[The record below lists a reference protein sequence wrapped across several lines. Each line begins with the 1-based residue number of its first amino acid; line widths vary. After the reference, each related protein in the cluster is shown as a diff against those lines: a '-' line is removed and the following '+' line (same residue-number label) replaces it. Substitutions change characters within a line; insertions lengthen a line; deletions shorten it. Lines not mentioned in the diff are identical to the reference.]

1 VRATGTGRR
10 HQAGKPATGGPAAT
24 GDAARRADET
34 GRADEIG
41 HGGGHEGAD
50 PGPAPAVSVIEP
62 SLPRRVRR
70 PVDGAQL
77 LATLAVLGVVL
88 LLPSVARQTTS
99 GLQSDITHGTAQ
111 APHFLLMLAN
121 LVSTFGLLAVPV
133 AFALERLVR
142 RDGMRVAI
150 GLLAAVIALGI
161 TLALDLWVASGPGGI
176 AGYLSWT
183 RRAGDSVPDPLH
195 TDLTPVIA
203 YVTAVRL
210 GGRPRWQGVTW
221 TVIGLAALAALAA
234 GYASPLALAVTYL
247 IGRSIGYGTLYA
259 LGTPNPRPPG
269 TEVIAALRRL
279 GFEARGAIRAVD
291 GPDETRRYIVELSGG
306 PAAGREGRHGADR
319 GGRLSVTVL
328 DRDQQ
333 TSGFFYRA
341 WLWLR
346 LRSGSPPLASRSLR
360 RSLERESLMSYA
372 VTAAAARTPRLVATS
387 EVGTDAALLA
397 FEDVPGAVLAE
408 LPRARITNDLLTAIW
423 HLLDLLDGHRL
434 AHRHLEAGSILV
446 GEDGAPYLVELR
458 GGEIASSDLVRRLD
472 LAQLLTTLALLVGP
486 ERAVSTGADV
496 LGADRLVAA
505 VPLLQKVAL
514 SRGTRAA
521 LRHQRDL
528 LSRIREQILRLRP
541 EAVPAPPER
550 LERFRPRT
558 VLSIVAGAAAGYF
571 LLSQL
576 SNAGLRG
583 LFRQADWWWAGAG
596 LVSAGLTYVAA
607 AMMIAGFVPE
617 RLPFVRTV
625 LVQLA
630 GSFIKLMA
638 PAAVTVVALNA
649 RYLQREGIRP
659 GPAVASVGAS
669 QLVGMMIHIGLL
681 IVFGFV
687 TGSARAESL
696 APSRT
701 VVIVLLACAVVAGT
715 ATTVPPARRLVIGR
729 LRAMFSGVVPRLL
742 DVLQTPR
749 KVVTGLGG
757 TLLLTASFVLCLE
770 SSIRAFGGSIGWT
783 TVVIVFLTG
792 NALGSA
798 VPTPGGLGAIEG
810 ALTLGLTVGGLPAGT
825 ATSAVLLFRLLTFWL
840 PVLPGWAA
848 FAYLQRKEA
857 V

>member
-1 VRATGTGRR
+1 M
-10 HQAGKPATGGPAAT
+10 
-24 GDAARRADET
+24 
-34 GRADEIG
+34 
-41 HGGGHEGAD
+41 
-50 PGPAPAVSVIEP
+50 SVIEP

-77 LATLAVLGVVL
+77 LVTLAALGVVL

-111 APHFLLMLAN
+111 APHFVLVLAN

-133 AFALERLVR
+133 LFAVERLIR
-142 RDGMRVAI
+142 RDRMRVAI
-150 GLLAAVIALGI
+150 GVLAAVIALGV
-161 TLALDLWVASGPGGI
+161 TLALDLWVAAGPGGI

-183 RRAGDSVPDPLH
+183 RRAGAPVPDPLH

-221 TVIGLAALAALAA
+221 GVIGLAALAALAA

-247 IGRSIGYGTLYA
+247 IGRAIGYGTLYA
-259 LGTPNPRPPG
+259 VGTPNPRPPG

-279 GFEARGAIRAVD
+279 GFEARGASRVMD
-291 GPDETRRYIVELSGG
+291 GPEETRRYVVELAGG
-306 PAAGREGRHGADR
+306 PGDGHDDRRRGAKEGDVTGVGTGDGADHR
-319 GGRLSVTVL
+319 GGRRLSVTVL

-333 TSGFFYRA
+333 TSGFLYRA
-341 WLWLR
+341 WRRLR
-346 LRSGSPPLASRSLR
+346 LRSGSPRLAARSLR
-360 RSLERESLMSYA
+360 RSLEQEALMSYA

-387 EVGTDAALLA
+387 EVGTDAVLLA
-397 FEDVPGAVLAE
+397 FEHVPGVGLAE
-408 LPRARITNDLLTAIW
+408 LPRERITNDLLTAIW
-423 HLLDLLDGHRL
+423 HQLALLDAHRL

-446 GEDGAPYLVELR
+446 GEDEGVPYLVELR
-458 GGEIASSDLVRRLD
+458 SGEIASSDLLRRLD

-496 LGADRLVAA
+496 LGADRLVTA
-505 VPLLQKVAL
+505 VPLLQNVAL

-521 LRHQRDL
+521 LRHERDL
-528 LSRIREQILRLRP
+528 LSRIREQVLRLSP
-541 EAVPAPPER
+541 EVAPAPPER

-576 SNAGLRG
+576 SSAGLRG
-583 LFRQADWWWAGAG
+583 LFSQADWWWAGAG
-596 LVSAGLTYVAA
+596 LVSAGTTYVAA
-607 AMMIAGFVPE
+607 AMMITGFVPE
-617 RLPFVRTV
+617 RLPFVKTV

-649 RYLQREGIRP
+649 RYLQREGVRP

-681 IVFGFV
+681 IVFGFM
-687 TGSARAESL
+687 TGSAEAESL

-701 VVIVLLACAVVAGT
+701 VVIVLLACAVVAG
-715 ATTVPPARRLVIGR
+715 AVTTVPPARRLVIGR

-757 TLLLTASFVLCLE
+757 TLLLTASFVLCLDA
-770 SSIRAFGGSIGWT
+770 SIRAFGGSIGWT